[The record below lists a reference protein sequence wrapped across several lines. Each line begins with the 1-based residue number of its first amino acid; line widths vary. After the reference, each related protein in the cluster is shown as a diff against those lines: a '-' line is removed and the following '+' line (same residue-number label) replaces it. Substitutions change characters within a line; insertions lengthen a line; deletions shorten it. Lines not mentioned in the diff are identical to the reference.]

1 MFVPSLPTLVYKD
14 DTKQII
20 NVVIF
25 TCNDSL
31 PTSVLGYIY
40 IYINHHKRNYRIRYN
55 MMITLE

>member
-40 IYINHHKRNYRIRYN
+40 IHIYQSPQKKFPNSV
-55 MMITLE
+55 